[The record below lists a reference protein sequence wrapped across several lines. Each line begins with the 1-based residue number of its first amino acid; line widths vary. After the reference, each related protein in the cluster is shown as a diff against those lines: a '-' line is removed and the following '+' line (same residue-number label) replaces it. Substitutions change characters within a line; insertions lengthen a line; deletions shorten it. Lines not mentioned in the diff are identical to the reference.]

1 METDGLLALDGTC
14 PMSTSRQRP
23 GVRIRRGLMAPLAIL
38 ILWEVVAHF
47 QLANVHIVVS
57 PWRVIETA
65 SAHVADGSI
74 LVDLAASLQR
84 DLEGL
89 LLGAL
94 SGIAVGAALGASRL
108 FDRLVG
114 PTFHA
119 AKQVAV
125 FAWIPLMSVWLGTG
139 ELAKVV
145 FITLSAFYPI
155 ALNTEEGVRSIAR
168 EHLEV
173 AKAFRFSHWSTVRT
187 VLLPAAA
194 PSIFAGLRLGLVYS
208 WLGTI
213 GAEYLL
219 APGRGIG
226 NVMVA
231 GRQRVAMDEVF
242 LGILVV
248 GLVGFLLD
256 ALAGRLET
264 RALRWRPYST

>member
-1 METDGLLALDGTC
+1 MSALE
-14 PMSTSRQRP
+14 QAP
-23 GVRIRRGLMAPLAIL
+23 GVRIRRGLVAPLALL
-38 ILWEVVAHF
+38 ILWELVARF
-47 QLANVHIVVS
+47 QLANVHIVVP
-57 PWRVIETA
+57 PWRVVQTA
-65 SAHVADGSI
+65 LVHVADGSI
-74 LVDLAASLQR
+74 FVDLAASLQR

-89 LLGAL
+89 VLGAL
-94 SGIAVGAALGASRL
+94 VGVIAGALLGASRL
-108 FDRLVG
+108 VDRLVG

-125 FAWIPLMSVWLGTG
+125 FAWIPLMSVWFGTG

-145 FITLSAFYPI
+145 FIALSAFYPV

-173 AKAFRFSHWSTVRT
+173 AKAFRLSRWSTVRT

-226 NVMVA
+226 NVMIA

-242 LGILVV
+242 LGIIVV
-248 GLVGFLLD
+248 GLVGFTLD
-256 ALAGRLET
+256 TLAGRLEA
-264 RALRWRPYST
+264 RALRWRPRST

>member
-1 METDGLLALDGTC
+1 
-14 PMSTSRQRP
+14 MSTLEQTP
-23 GVRIRRGLMAPLAIL
+23 GVRIRRGLAAPLALL
-38 ILWEVVAHF
+38 ILWELVARF
-47 QLANVHIVVS
+47 QLANTHIVVP
-57 PWRVIETA
+57 PWRVVQTA
-65 SAHVADGSI
+65 LVHVADGSI
-74 LVDLAASLQR
+74 FMDLAASLQR
-84 DLEGL
+84 DFEGL
-89 LLGAL
+89 VLGAFA
-94 SGIAVGAALGASRL
+94 GVVVGAVLGASRL
-108 FDRLVG
+108 VDRIVG

-125 FAWIPLMSVWLGTG
+125 FAWIPLMSVWFGTG

-145 FITLSAFYPI
+145 FIALSAFYPV

-173 AKAFRFSHWSTVRT
+173 AKAFRFSRWSTVRT

-194 PSIFAGLRLGLVYS
+194 PSIFAGLRLGLIYS

-226 NVMVA
+226 NVMIA

-242 LGILVV
+242 LGIVVV
-248 GLVGFLLD
+248 GLVGVALD
-256 ALAGRLET
+256 TLASRLEAH
-264 RALRWRPYST
+264 ALRWRPRST

>member
-1 METDGLLALDGTC
+1 
-14 PMSTSRQRP
+14 MSTLVESPSTR
-23 GVRIRRGLMAPLAIL
+23 VRRGLVVPLVIL
-38 ILWEVVAHF
+38 LAWDLIARF
-47 QLANVHIVVS
+47 QLANVHIVVAPS
-57 PWRVIETA
+57 RVVETA
-65 SAHVADGSI
+65 IHHLADGSI
-74 LVDLAASLQR
+74 FVDLLASLQR

-89 LLGAL
+89 ALGAVA
-94 SGIAVGAALGASRL
+94 GIVVGALLGASRIV
-108 FDRLVG
+108 DRIVG

-125 FAWIPLMSVWLGTG
+125 FAWIPLMSVWFGTG

-145 FITLSAFYPI
+145 FIALSAFYPI
-155 ALNTEEGVRSIAR
+155 ALSTEEGVRSIAR

-173 AKAFRFSHWSTVRT
+173 ARAFRFSRWSTVRR

-226 NVMVA
+226 NVMIS
-231 GRQRVAMDEVF
+231 GRQRVAMDDVF
-242 LGILVV
+242 LGIIVV
-248 GLVGFLLD
+248 AFVGFLLD
-256 ALAGRLET
+256 ALAGRLEA
-264 RALRWRPYST
+264 RALRWRPRST

>member
-1 METDGLLALDGTC
+1 MSALQQ
-14 PMSTSRQRP
+14 SS
-23 GVRIRRGLMAPLAIL
+23 GVRLRRGLMAPLAIL

-57 PWRVIETA
+57 PWRVVETA
-65 SAHVADGSI
+65 SVHLADGSI
-74 LVDLAASLQR
+74 LLDLAASLQR

-89 LLGAL
+89 LLGSVA
-94 SGIAVGAALGASRL
+94 GVAFGAALGASRI

-145 FITLSAFYPI
+145 FIALSAFYPV

-173 AKAFRFSHWSTVRT
+173 AKAFRFSRWSTIRT

-226 NVMVA
+226 NVMIA

-242 LGILVV
+242 LGIIVV
-248 GLVGFLLD
+248 GVVGFLLD
-256 ALAGRLET
+256 TLAGRLES
-264 RALRWRPYST
+264 RALRWRPHST

>member
-1 METDGLLALDGTC
+1 MSALEPTA
-14 PMSTSRQRP
+14 
-23 GVRIRRGLMAPLAIL
+23 GVRIRRGLVAPLAL
-38 ILWEVVAHF
+38 LLLWEVVAHF
-47 QLANVHIVVS
+47 ELANVHVVVP
-57 PWRVIETA
+57 PWRVVQTA
-65 SAHVADGSI
+65 FAHVADGSI
-74 LVDLAASLQR
+74 FMDLAASLQR
-84 DLEGL
+84 DFEGL
-89 LLGAL
+89 VLGAFA
-94 SGIAVGAALGASRL
+94 GVVVGAVLGASRL
-108 FDRLVG
+108 VDRIVG

-125 FAWIPLMSVWLGTG
+125 FAWIPLMSVWFGTG

-145 FITLSAFYPI
+145 FIALSAFYPV

-173 AKAFRFSHWSTVRT
+173 AKAFRFSRWSTVRT

-194 PSIFAGLRLGLVYS
+194 PSIFAGLRLGLIYS

-226 NVMVA
+226 NVMIA

-242 LGILVV
+242 LGIVVV
-248 GLVGFLLD
+248 GLVGVALD
-256 ALAGRLET
+256 TLAGRLEA
-264 RALRWRPYST
+264 RVLRWRPRST